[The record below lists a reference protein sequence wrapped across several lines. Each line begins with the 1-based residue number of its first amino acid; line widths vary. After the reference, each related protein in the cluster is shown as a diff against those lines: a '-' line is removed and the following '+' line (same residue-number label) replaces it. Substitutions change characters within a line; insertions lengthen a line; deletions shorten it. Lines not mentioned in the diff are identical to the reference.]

1 MSVSNGQPA
10 NQTTFNNAFV
20 SRTQNT
26 NTVGKVDLENVQPE
40 SGASVLNAQ
49 ENINSLN
56 AYTGRP
62 ANSAHNATPVWTNN
76 DVGASSNTLKQRAE
90 ALTAEFPARFDVAT
104 GHDHDGVN
112 SKPISATNLTNINQF
127 FAVYQT
133 LEIDGA
139 NGTVYDVSTE
149 FTGRVPGGAASTQG
163 VLTSPPENK
172 IAILSKSTRTNIED
186 AEGQRVYA
194 RITEDGLG
202 AWELSFFTN
211 EAGTETAHSL
221 ATQDILILFREVFN
235 QNNRPTIPADV
246 GIFESLDLTAD
257 IVDASAT
264 QSGKVNTGAQSF
276 AGDKTFTDDLTVQG
290 TTTLDTALSGFVK
303 ATAGVLSSQSDVDLA
318 ADVSGILPIANGGTG
333 ESTAQGLQN
342 ASSPMTTKGD
352 IEVHDGTNVIRLGVG
367 IDGQTVVADSTL
379 PAGIKWADSAA
390 GGLKTTTFA
399 LDHTDLVGSLTSE
412 SFTAFTPTS
421 VGTIVLNIAVKTTT
435 AFNDGATMEIIVN
448 GVNVLVAFDL
458 TVTVSATQ
466 FASIAIGHI
475 PAWSTGWEVTIKV
488 ISGSSDTSNI
498 SQGAL
503 TVYTSVSEVI

>member
-1 MSVSNGQPA
+1 MTVSNGAPA

-62 ANSAHNATPVWTNN
+62 ANSAHDATPVWTNN

-90 ALTAEFPARFDVAT
+90 ALTAEFPARFDTAT

-112 SKPISATNLTNINQF
+112 SRPISATNLTNINQF

-133 LEIDGA
+133 LEVDGA

-149 FTGRVPGGAASTQG
+149 FTGRTPGGAASTEG

-202 AWELSFFTN
+202 VWELSFFTN

-221 ATQDILILFREVFN
+221 ATQDIVILFRQVFN

-257 IVDASAT
+257 IVDASPT
-264 QSGKVNTGAQSF
+264 QSGKVNTGIQNF
-276 AGDKTFTDDLTVQG
+276 GGHKIFQHDVDVEGTLTLFTGLN
-290 TTTLDTALSGFVK
+290 GFLK
-303 ATAGVLSSQSDVDLA
+303 ATSGVVSSQTDVDLT
-318 ADVSGILPIANGGTG
+318 ADVSGILPVANGGTG
-333 ESTAQGLQN
+333 ASTAQGFTDA
-342 ASSPMTTKGD
+342 ASPLTTKGD
-352 IEVHDGTNVIRLGVG
+352 VVTHDGTNTVRLGVG
-367 IDGQTVVADSTL
+367 IDGQIL
-379 PAGIKWADSAA
+379 QADSAA
-390 GGLKTTTFA
+390 PNGIKWGDAAAGGLEVSTFA
-399 LDHTDLVGSLTSE
+399 FAHTDLSGSAPSE
-412 SFTAFTPTS
+412 QHIAFTPSS
-421 VGTIVLNIAVKTTT
+421 VATILMNIAIKTTT
-435 AFNDGATMEIIVN
+435 AFNDGATLDIVV
-448 GVNVLVAFDL
+448 GGDVVLANFDL
-458 TVTVSATQ
+458 TQAVGATQ
-466 FASIAIGHI
+466 FATVFVGQI
-475 PAWSTGWEVTIKV
+475 PEWSTSWDITIDVK
-488 ISGSSDTSNI
+488 SGSSDTSNI
-498 SQGAL
+498 TQGAL
-503 TVYTSVSEVI
+503 TVYTSYSEVI